1 MPRKYTPKTEFKPPD
16 PSLPLEA
23 LKLVKILKKSKNAAA
38 LKLGIPPSNVQR
50 LCNKF
55 DKWIEEGDKIT
66 ENKLMEF
73 MNSTKINRGKSTVSL
88 NFFVIFVAIVF
99 YSFCFLF

>member
-23 LKLVKILKKSKNAAA
+23 LKLV
-38 LKLGIPPSNVQR
+38 
-50 LCNKF
+50 KF